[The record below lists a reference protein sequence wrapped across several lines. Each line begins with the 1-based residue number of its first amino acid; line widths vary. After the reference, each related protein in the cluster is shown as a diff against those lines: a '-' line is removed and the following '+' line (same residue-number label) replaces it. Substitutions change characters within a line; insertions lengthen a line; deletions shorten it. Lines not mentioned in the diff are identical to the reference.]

1 MKRIRPLSFII
12 FLSLMGLFILTIIV
26 LQICW
31 HEIDLKF
38 VVCGIPVS
46 FILIYVPMSVK
57 IEYYDDF
64 CYLFGGRRK
73 IKIDYRDV
81 VKISSSGMLGGYVLQ
96 SYDTRERNF
105 FLFFPFERKKL
116 RDFFDTIK
124 AANPEV
130 AIVVGWY
137 RKLPRKIEI
146 KNALK
151 FILFGLAVFAV
162 DYLIDFFSKK

>member
-1 MKRIRPLSFII
+1 MKRIRPRFLIVAFWL
-12 FLSLMGLFILTIIV
+12 LSLFFIFGIIV
-26 LQICW
+26 FW
-31 HEIDLKF
+31 KSATVF
-38 VVCGIPVS
+38 RVVQGTLLAIIIP
-46 FILIYVPMSVK
+46 YVVITTK

-73 IKIDYRDV
+73 IKIDYMDV

-105 FLFFPFERKKL
+105 FLFFPFERKKM

-124 AANPEV
+124 TANPEV
-130 AIVVGWY
+130 AVYVGWY